1 MGDIMCLRLQK
12 KSQQTRKSG
21 DVGRSSDFLAYPPKK
36 SAEIDTVNLWTQSK
50 ASENSSEANITL
62 NWLVG
67 AFLLAV
73 GAAIC
78 GVTLVGVDV
87 VLIAQSFSVGFA
99 LIFAAILFYGMMVLH
114 PFQAP
119 ERRRYVTLA
128 KEESK

>member
-1 MGDIMCLRLQK
+1 M
-12 KSQQTRKSG
+12 RKSG

-36 SAEIDTVNLWTQSK
+36 IAEIDTVNLWTQSK
-50 ASENSSEANITL
+50 KSESSREGNIAL

-73 GAAIC
+73 ATAIC
-78 GVTLVGVDV
+78 GVTMVGGDV
-87 VLIAQSFSVGFA
+87 VFMAQSFSVGFA

-114 PFQAP
+114 PFQPP

-128 KEESK
+128 KEQSK